1 MVFIHFGKNKNMYSV
16 IALTMWKCER
26 FRETLIELNN
36 HSLVGEIILIDNSES
51 DVEPLNLNKLKHIKE
66 EKNTYINP
74 AWNKGVSLAKYDK
87 LLVLND
93 DLWFN
98 WNIFSILESYVTEEV
113 GLIGMAEENF
123 DNPSN
128 EFGLEPINHRN
139 GGFACAFFI
148 HKNNWIDIPFE
159 MKLWGGDD
167 WLFVKNRENGKQNY
181 KIVGFKLEGEV
192 SGTLENADLT
202 PTLNPIKQKDLEY
215 KQLYNLF

>member
-1 MVFIHFGKNKNMYSV
+1 MYSV

-26 FRETLIELNN
+26 FRETLSELNK
-36 HSLVGEIILIDNSES
+36 HPLVGEIILIDNSEME
-51 DVEPLNLNKLKHIKE
+51 VEALNLNKLNHIKE

-93 DLWFN
+93 DLWFD
-98 WNIFSILESYVTEEV
+98 WNIFSILQPHITEEV
-113 GLIGMAEENF
+113 GMIGMAEENF
-123 DNPSN
+123 DNPGPQ
-128 EFGLEPINHRN
+128 FGLQPIYHRN

-148 HKNNWIDIPFE
+148 HKNNWVDIPFE

-167 WLFVKNRENGKQNY
+167 WLFVKNRQNLKQNY

-202 PTLNPIKQKDLEY
+202 PTLNPIKQRDLEL

>member
-1 MVFIHFGKNKNMYSV
+1 MKYTAV
-16 IALTMWKCER
+16 IPTMLKSPRLKKLVEDLQNHY
-26 FRETLIELNN
+26 LID
-36 HSLVGEIILIDNSES
+36 EIIIIDNSGNLKPS
-51 DVEPLNLNKLKHIKE
+51 LEPHPKQKYICE
-66 EKNTYINP
+66 GKNTGCNP

-93 DLWFN
+93 DLWFD
-98 WNIFSILESYVTEEV
+98 WDILSTLESYVNEEV
-113 GLIGMAEENF
+113 GMIGMAEENF

-167 WLFVKNRENGKQNY
+167 WLFVKNRNNGKQNY
-181 KIVGFKLEGEV
+181 KILGFKLEGEV
-192 SGTLENADLT
+192 SGTLENAELT
-202 PTLNPIKQKDLEY
+202 PTLNPIKQKDLEL
-215 KQLYNLF
+215 KQQYNLF

>member
-1 MVFIHFGKNKNMYSV
+1 MYSV
-16 IALTMWKCER
+16 VALTMWKCER
-26 FRETLIELNN
+26 FRETLRELNE
-36 HSLVGEIILIDNSES
+36 HPLVGEIILIDNSES
-51 DVEPLNLNKLKHIKE
+51 DVEPLNLSKLNHIKE
-66 EKNTYINP
+66 VKNTYINP

-93 DLWFN
+93 DLWFD
-98 WNIFSILESYVTEEV
+98 WNIFSILQPYITEEI

-128 EFGLEPINHRN
+128 EFGLEPIYHRN

-167 WLFVKNRENGKQNY
+167 WLFVKNRENKKQNY

-202 PTLNPIKQKDLEY
+202 PTLNPIKQRDLEI
-215 KQLYNLF
+215 KIII

>member
-1 MVFIHFGKNKNMYSV
+1 MYSV
-16 IALTMWKCER
+16 VALTMWKCER
-26 FRETLIELNN
+26 FRETLRELNE
-36 HSLVGEIILIDNSES
+36 HPLVGEIILIDNSES
-51 DVEPLNLNKLKHIKE
+51 DVEPLNLSKLNHIKE
-66 EKNTYINP
+66 VKNTYINP

-93 DLWFN
+93 DLWFD
-98 WNIFSILESYVTEEV
+98 WNIFSILQPYITEEI

-128 EFGLEPINHRN
+128 EFGLEPIYHRN

-167 WLFVKNRENGKQNY
+167 WLFVKNRENKKQNY

-202 PTLNPIKQKDLEY
+202 PTLNPIKQRDLEL
-215 KQLYNLF
+215 KSLYNLF

>member
-26 FRETLIELNN
+26 FRETLMELNN

>member
-16 IALTMWKCER
+16 VALTMWKCNR
-26 FRETLIELNN
+26 FQQTLRELSK
-36 HSLVGEIILIDNSES
+36 HPLVGEIILIDNTSNDLKIEL
-51 DVEPLNLNKLKHIKE
+51 PKLVHILE
-66 EKNTYINP
+66 GKNTYINP

-87 LLVLND
+87 LLILND
-93 DLWFN
+93 DLWFD
-98 WNIFSILESYVTEEV
+98 WDILSTLEEHITEEI

-123 DNPSN
+123 DNPLN

-148 HKNNWIDIPFE
+148 HKNNWIDIPLE

-167 WLFVKNRENGKQNY
+167 WLFVKNRQNGKQNY

-192 SGTLENADLT
+192 SGTLENVDLI
-202 PTLNPIKQKDLEY
+202 PTLNPIKQRDLEL
-215 KQLYNLF
+215 KQFYNLF

>member
-1 MVFIHFGKNKNMYSV
+1 MYSV
-16 IALTMWKCER
+16 VALTMWKCER
-26 FRETLIELNN
+26 FRETLAELNK
-36 HSLVGEIILIDNSES
+36 HPLVGEIILIDNSETE
-51 DVEPLNLNKLKHIKE
+51 VEPLNLSKLTHIKE

-93 DLWFN
+93 DLWMN
-98 WNIFSILESYVTEEV
+98 WNIFNVLESYITNEV
-113 GLIGMAEENF
+113 GMIGMAEENF
-123 DNPSN
+123 DNPSSLL
-128 EFGLEPINHRN
+128 GLEPIYHRN

-148 HKNNWIDIPFE
+148 HKNNWINIPFE

-181 KIVGFKLEGEV
+181 KIVGFKLYGEV

-202 PTLNPIKQKDLEY
+202 PTLNPIKQRDLEL

>member
-1 MVFIHFGKNKNMYSV
+1 MYSV
-16 IALTMWKCER
+16 VALTMWKCER
-26 FRETLIELNN
+26 FRETLTELNE
-36 HSLVGEIILIDNSES
+36 HPLVGEIILIDNSES
-51 DVEPLNLNKLKHIKE
+51 DVEPLNLSKLNHIKE
-66 EKNTYINP
+66 VKNTYINP

-93 DLWFN
+93 DLWFD
-98 WNIFSILESYVTEEV
+98 WNIFSILEPYITEDI

-128 EFGLEPINHRN
+128 EFGLEPIYHRN

-148 HKNNWIDIPFE
+148 HKKNWIDIPLE

-167 WLFVKNRENGKQNY
+167 WLFVKNRENKKQNY

-202 PTLNPIKQKDLEY
+202 PTLNPIKQRDLEL

>member
-1 MVFIHFGKNKNMYSV
+1 MYSV
-16 IALTMWKCER
+16 VALTMWKCER

-36 HSLVGEIILIDNSES
+36 HELVGEIILIDNSES
-51 DVEPLNLNKLKHIKE
+51 EVEPLNLSKLKHIKE

-123 DNPSN
+123 DNPSD

-148 HKNNWIDIPFE
+148 HKKNWIDIPFE

-202 PTLNPIKQKDLEY
+202 PTLNPIKQRDLEY

>member
-16 IALTMWKCER
+16 VALTMWKCNR
-26 FRETLIELNN
+26 FQQTLRELSK
-36 HSLVGEIILIDNSES
+36 HPLVGEIILIDNTSNDLKIEL
-51 DVEPLNLNKLKHIKE
+51 PKLVHILE
-66 EKNTYINP
+66 GKNTYINP

-87 LLVLND
+87 LLILND
-93 DLWFN
+93 DLWFD
-98 WNIFSILESYVTEEV
+98 WNILSTLEEHITEEI

-123 DNPSN
+123 DNPLN

-148 HKNNWIDIPFE
+148 HKNNWIDIPLE

-167 WLFVKNRENGKQNY
+167 WLFVKNRQNGKQNY

-192 SGTLENADLT
+192 SGTLENVDLI
-202 PTLNPIKQKDLEY
+202 PTLNPIKQRDLEL
-215 KQLYNLF
+215 KQFYNLF

>member
-1 MVFIHFGKNKNMYSV
+1 MYSV
-16 IALTMWKCER
+16 VALTMWKCDR
-26 FRETLIELNN
+26 FQQTLRELSS
-36 HSLVGEIILIDNSES
+36 HPLVGEIILIDNTSNDLKIEL
-51 DVEPLNLNKLKHIKE
+51 PKLVHILE
-66 EKNTYINP
+66 RKNTYINP

-93 DLWFN
+93 DLWFD
-98 WNIFSILESYVTEEV
+98 WDIFNVLESYVTEEI
-113 GLIGMAEENF
+113 GMIGMAEENF

-167 WLFVKNRENGKQNY
+167 WLFVKNREKGKQNY